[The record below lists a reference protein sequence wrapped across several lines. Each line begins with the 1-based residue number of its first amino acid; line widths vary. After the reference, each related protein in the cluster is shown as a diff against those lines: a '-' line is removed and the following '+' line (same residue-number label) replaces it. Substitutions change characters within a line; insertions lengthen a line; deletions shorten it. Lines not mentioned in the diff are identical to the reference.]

1 LNRVEATVTIR
12 ADVRRCFDFVAEPR
26 NVPRFMAGVKRYD
39 PQGKQDRGKGA
50 RFTSAAVVAGRDI
63 ETVLEI
69 IDWKDCEL
77 MTAVSSG
84 GIKLRA
90 SWSFEEYDDGTTD
103 VTLTNEY
110 DPPGVFKLMGG
121 LVRPTVD
128 RGVKESLARL
138 KRLVEGEAQKASAA
152 GKKRSRKAP

>member
-1 LNRVEATVTIR
+1 MNKVEVTITIR
-12 ADVRRCFDFVAEPR
+12 ADARRCFDFVAEPA
-26 NVPRFMAGVKRYD
+26 NIPRFMAGVKRYE
-39 PQGKQDRGKGA
+39 PQGKKDRGKGA
-50 RFTSAAVVAGRDI
+50 RFDSLAVVAGRNI

-69 IDWKDCEL
+69 IDWKDCER
-77 MTAVSSG
+77 MTAITDG

-90 SWSFEEYDDGTTD
+90 SWIFEEYDDGTTD

-128 RGVKESLARL
+128 RGISQSLARL
-138 KRLVEGEAQKASAA
+138 KRLVEAETREA
-152 GKKRSRKAP
+152 RRV